1 MMKYK
6 CLLLRELIRLLQPE
20 CVPLLKAL
28 LAFEIPS
35 LLVILCVNS
44 MQPIFLRHS

>member
-6 CLLLRELIRLLQPE
+6 CLLLGELIGLLRPE

-28 LAFEIPS
+28 LAFGILS
-35 LLVILCVNS
+35 LLVILCVNG
-44 MQPIFLRHS
+44 MQPVF

>member
-6 CLLLRELIRLLQPE
+6 CLLLGELIGLLRPE
-20 CVPLLKAL
+20 CVPLLKAP

-35 LLVILCVNS
+35 LLDTLCVNS
-44 MQPIFLRHS
+44 KQPIFLRHS